1 MVLWPIISVPLL
13 GIFGGFI
20 SMLLI
25 AGGWTDLKKDLQGLY
40 VHVCLTIVGCALL
53 GMGAGAFISLGISP

>member
-13 GIFGGFI
+13 GILMGFI

-25 AGGWTDLKKDLQGLY
+25 VGGWTELKKDLQGLY
-40 VHVCLTIVGCALL
+40 VYVCLTIVGCVLLGVGLGALL
-53 GMGAGAFISLGISP
+53 SLGISP